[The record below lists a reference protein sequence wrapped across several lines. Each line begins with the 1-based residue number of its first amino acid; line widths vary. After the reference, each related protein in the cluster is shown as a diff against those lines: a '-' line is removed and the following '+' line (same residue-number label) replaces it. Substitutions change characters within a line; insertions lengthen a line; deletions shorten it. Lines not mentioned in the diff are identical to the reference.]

1 MCPIKSEAAQTGC
14 ARGRILNFN
23 YKPHEHAT
31 KPHTALSRQPH
42 RHVLRASECAS
53 VCVCE
58 YACVRVGG
66 ALNRKPSL
74 AVKEHFIRLI
84 KTTNS
89 IEQQ

>member
-1 MCPIKSEAAQTGC
+1 MQPSHTRRCHDNRTDMCCVPVSVK
-14 ARGRILNFN
+14 
-23 YKPHEHAT
+23 
-31 KPHTALSRQPH
+31 
-42 RHVLRASECAS
+42 

>member
-1 MCPIKSEAAQTGC
+1 MQPS
-14 ARGRILNFN
+14 
-23 YKPHEHAT
+23 
-31 KPHTALSRQPH
+31 HTHTPLSRQPH
-42 RHVLRASECAS
+42 RHVLRAS
-53 VCVCE
+53 VCVCK
-58 YACVRVGG
+58 YACVCVRVRMGG

>member
-23 YKPHEHAT
+23 YKPHKHAT
-31 KPHTALSRQPH
+31 KPHTRRCHDNRTDMCCVPVSVQ
-42 RHVLRASECAS
+42 
-53 VCVCE
+53 VCVSM
-58 YACVRVGG
+58 RVGG